1 MNTKFL
7 SIALTGAIL
16 LSGCSSKDVH
26 IAKGKGENMNSRE
39 MSVNQGD
46 GYTKAGMINSTNT
59 KLLQAAAEETS
70 KSGYQYF
77 SFTSPAV
84 VANANINTT
93 DAFLLKCASKSVGA
107 SVGLTVLTLGM
118 GGGLMMD
125 DCDMFGGATG
135 IGKASSSASF
145 TLHKEKPTIAALDA
159 NLVLSDLKSKQLY
172 KENTGGVEYSEV
184 K

>member
-1 MNTKFL
+1 MNIKLL
-7 SIALTGAIL
+7 SIAVAGVL
-16 LSGCSSKDVH
+16 LISGCSSKDVH
-26 IAKGKGENMNSRE
+26 IKKGSAENARE

-59 KLLQAAAEETS
+59 KFLQAAAEETT

-77 SFTSPAV
+77 SFTSPSV
-84 VANANINTT
+84 VASANINTT
-93 DAFLLKCASKSVGA
+93 DAFLLKCANKSVGA

-125 DCDMFGGATG
+125 DCDMFSGATG

-145 TLHKEKPTIAALDA
+145 TLYKEKPAIAALDA
-159 NLVLSDLKSKQLY
+159 NTVLSDLKSKQIY
-172 KENTGGVEYSEV
+172 IENTGGIEYSEV
-184 K
+184 KQ